1 MNVNADPLVED
12 YLRHLEAVA
21 SGLPAYRREE
31 LLAEIR
37 AHLAEAMRQV
47 PAGDEAAVR
56 SVLDRLGSPEEIVA
70 AAADPMPDGQF
81 VPFPVPAPAPE
92 TNGLAIASL
101 LFGIFWLGG
110 IGSLAALVLGYRARR
125 EIRNS
130 AGFQRGSS
138 LATIGIVLGWIGVAL
153 LVMAAVAAFFLLA
166 ASSTTTGTPT
176 PVASVVPVPS
186 G

>member
-1 MNVNADPLVED
+1 VNVNADPLVED
-12 YLRHLEAVA
+12 YLHHLEAVA

-31 LLAEIR
+31 LLTEIR
-37 AHLAEAMRQV
+37 EHLAEAMRQV

-56 SVLDRLGSPEEIVA
+56 AVLERLGSPEEIVA

-81 VPFPVPAPAPE
+81 VPFPVPAPVPE

-125 EIRNS
+125 EIRRS
-130 AGFQRGSS
+130 AGGQRGSS
-138 LATIGIVLGWIGVAL
+138 LATTGIVLGWIGVAL

-166 ASSTTTGTPT
+166 ATTTTGTPVT
-176 PVASVVPVPS
+176 SVTS

>member
-12 YLRHLEAVA
+12 YLRHLEAVSA
-21 SGLPAYRREE
+21 VLPEYRRAE

-37 AHLAEAMRQV
+37 EHLDEALRQV

-56 SVLDRLGSPEEIVA
+56 SVLERLGSPEEIVA
-70 AAADPMPDGQF
+70 AAADPMPAGQF
-81 VPFPVPAPAPE
+81 VPVPVQLPE

-110 IGSLAALVLGYRARR
+110 LGSLAALVLGYRARR

-138 LATIGIVLGWIGVAL
+138 LATIGIVLGWIGVAM
-153 LVMAAVAAFFLLA
+153 LVIAAVAALFLLA
-166 ASSTTTGTPT
+166 ASSTTTGTPA

>member
-1 MNVNADPLVED
+1 VNVNADPLVED

-47 PAGDEAAVR
+47 PPGDQAAVR
-56 SVLDRLGSPEEIVA
+56 SVLERLGSPEEIVA
-70 AAADPMPDGQF
+70 AAADPMPPGPF
-81 VPFPVPAPAPE
+81 FPVPVPA

-125 EIRNS
+125 EIRRS
-130 AGFQRGSS
+130 AGGQRGDG
-138 LATIGIVLGWIGVAL
+138 LATIGIVLGWIGLAAL
-153 LVMAAVAAFFLLA
+153 VLAAVAVFVLLSA
-166 ASSTTTGTPT
+166 TVTTTDPSVTSS
-176 PVASVVPVPS
+176 VAPVPS

>member
-21 SGLPAYRREE
+21 AVLPEYRRAE

-37 AHLAEAMRQV
+37 AHLDEALRQV

-56 SVLDRLGSPEEIVA
+56 SMLERLGSPEEIVA
-70 AAADPMPDGQF
+70 AAAEPVPAGQF
-81 VPFPVPAPAPE
+81 FPVPP

-130 AGFQRGSS
+130 AGGQRGSS
-138 LATIGIVLGWIGVAL
+138 LATIGIVLGWIGIAAL
-153 LVMAAVAAFFLLA
+153 VIAAVAAFFLLA
-166 ASSTTTGTPT
+166 ATVTTTTDPSVT
-176 PVASVVPVPS
+176 SSVAPVPS

>member
-1 MNVNADPLVED
+1 MQVNTDPLVED
-12 YLRHLEAVA
+12 YMRRLEAA
-21 SGLPAYRREE
+21 AWALPDYRREE

-37 AHLAEAMRQV
+37 AHLDEALRQV

-56 SVLDRLGSPEEIVA
+56 SMLERLGTPEEIVA
-70 AAADPMPDGQF
+70 AAAEPVPAGQF
-81 VPFPVPAPAPE
+81 FPVPP

-110 IGSLAALVLGYRARR
+110 IGSLAALILGYRARR

-138 LATIGIVLGWIGVAL
+138 LATIGIVLGWIGIAAL
-153 LVMAAVAAFFLLA
+153 VLVAVAAFFLLA
-166 ASSTTTGTPT
+166 ATVTTTTDP
-176 PVASVVPVPS
+176 SVVTSTVAPVPS

>member
-1 MNVNADPLVED
+1 MNVNADPLVEG

-21 SGLPAYRREE
+21 VVLPEYRRAE

-37 AHLAEAMRQV
+37 AHLDEALRQV

-56 SVLDRLGSPEEIVA
+56 SMLDRLGSPEEIVA
-70 AAADPMPDGQF
+70 AAADPMPAGQF
-81 VPFPVPAPAPE
+81 VPVPAYVPE

-110 IGSLAALVLGYRARR
+110 LGSLAALVLGYRARR

-130 AGFQRGSS
+130 AGAQRGSS

-153 LVMAAVAAFFLLA
+153 LVMAAVAALFLLA

>member
-1 MNVNADPLVED
+1 MNVNTDPLVEN

-21 SGLPAYRREE
+21 SVLPAYRREE

-37 AHLAEAMRQV
+37 EHLAEALRQV

-56 SVLDRLGSPEEIVA
+56 SVLERLGSPEEIVTA
-70 AAADPMPDGQF
+70 AAEPMPAGQF
-81 VPFPVPAPAPE
+81 VPFPVPVPE
-92 TNGLAIASL
+92 TNGLAVASL

-130 AGFQRGSS
+130 AGGQRGSS
-138 LATIGIVLGWIGVAL
+138 LATIGIVLGWIGIAAL
-153 LVMAAVAAFFLLA
+153 VIAAVAAFVLLA
-166 ASSTTTGTPT
+166 ATSTTDTVTTVTTTG
-176 PVASVVPVPS
+176 
-186 G
+186 

>member
-1 MNVNADPLVED
+1 VNVNADPLVEG

-21 SGLPAYRREE
+21 AVLPEYRRAE

-37 AHLAEAMRQV
+37 AHLDEALRQV

-56 SVLDRLGSPEEIVA
+56 SMLDRLGSPEEIVA
-70 AAADPMPDGQF
+70 AAADPVPAGQF
-81 VPFPVPAPAPE
+81 FPVPP

-130 AGFQRGSS
+130 AGAQRGSS
-138 LATIGIVLGWIGVAL
+138 LATIGIVLGWIGIAL
-153 LVMAAVAAFFLLA
+153 LVLAAVAALFLLA
-166 ASSTTTGTPT
+166 ASSTTTGTSVT
-176 PVASVVPVPS
+176 SSVAPVPT

>member
-21 SGLPAYRREE
+21 AGLPGYRREE

-37 AHLAEAMRQV
+37 AHLDEALRQV

-70 AAADPMPDGQF
+70 AAADPMPAGPFGPF
-81 VPFPVPAPAPE
+81 VPVPVPV
-92 TNGLAIASL
+92 TNGLAVASL
-101 LFGIFWLGG
+101 LFGIFWFGG
-110 IGSLAALVLGYRARR
+110 IGSVAALVLGYRARR
-125 EIRNS
+125 QIRHS
-130 AGFQRGSS
+130 AGRERGSS
-138 LATIGIVLGWIGVAL
+138 LATIGIVLGWIGIALLVIAAAAAVAL
-153 LVMAAVAAFFLLA
+153 LF
-166 ASSTTTGTPT
+166 ASTTGTPVT
-176 PVASVVPVPS
+176 SVTSGPVPA

>member
-1 MNVNADPLVED
+1 MQVNTDPLVED
-12 YLRHLEAVA
+12 YMRRLEAA
-21 SGLPAYRREE
+21 AWALPDYRREE

-37 AHLAEAMRQV
+37 AHLDEALRQV

-56 SVLDRLGSPEEIVA
+56 SVLARLGSPEEIVA

-81 VPFPVPAPAPE
+81 VPYPVPAPAPE

-110 IGSLAALVLGYRARR
+110 IGSLAALILGYRARR

-138 LATIGIVLGWIGVAL
+138 LATIGIVLGWIGIVL
-153 LVMAAVAAFFLLA
+153 LVMAAVAALFLLA